1 MCCSLLPLL
10 HDLGDSWYRRRKYKT
25 ATTQPSAKEGYFAAD
40 RTTDWTSH
48 RGPDS
53 LRYHYPEET
62 VQYILKRR
70 AEKRAKALEK
80 EVIDL
85 TGDSD

>member
-1 MCCSLLPLL
+1 MKKEESIGSNGENEPLKAPFKEVNE
-10 HDLGDSWYRRRKYKT
+10 DGGFMEDDWYE
-25 ATTQPSAKEGYFAAD
+25 P
-40 RTTDWTSH
+40 

-53 LRYHYPEET
+53 LPYHYLEKDI
-62 VQYILKRR
+62 QHILKRR
-70 AEKRAKALEK
+70 AEKRAAAIKK